1 MNVIE
6 PVAGPAAETQTP
18 IASLIVRGRIITDH
32 LVEMGGRGGDLT
44 FLAPD
49 VKRYIEQIPLADPA
63 ALADLYDLSF
73 EQILD
78 YLEELGRHLDVATNP
93 HLQRARALS
102 YLTAPMTPPLVDA
115 SYAGLGAMFDRAFIR
130 EMADRQIGIDYL
142 EGWVSEEQSGGLRLE
157 KRCFGARA
165 LHIIAGNSP
174 MVAALTIIRNAIL
187 RSDAI
192 IKTPSNDPFTAL
204 AIAETMIDFAL
215 QPGLELISLDP
226 KRSESIVGPEA
237 FDSDE
242 AMNEAAIRLASDIGA
257 MNQVGCVNARVVY
270 ALSGTDDRGIGAL
283 ERFGAKVYDAML
295 RLPERTSTTPKSYD
309 RDLKASVD
317 ALRFQDDWYTVI
329 GGQAGEGAIIISRLS
344 DAVDFATKL
353 GDRTANL
360 VPVDSLD
367 DVVGAVDAY
376 TQTVG
381 VFPESLKAQLLN
393 VLPLYGAQRFVSLG
407 FAVQASLASPQD
419 GIEPMRRMGKWI
431 VNEIRTVENSRAP
444 WLD

>member
-1 MNVIE
+1 MS
-6 PVAGPAAETQTP
+6 PP
-18 IASLIVRGRIITDH
+18 ILIC
-32 LVEMGGRGGDLT
+32 
-44 FLAPD
+44 
-49 VKRYIEQIPLADPA
+49 
-63 ALADLYDLSF
+63 
-73 EQILD
+73 
-78 YLEELGRHLDVATNP
+78 N
-93 HLQRARALS
+93 ARALS

-204 AIAETMIDFAL
+204 AIAETMIDFAPDHPITRHLTVGYWRGGDAAIEEKLYQPHHIEKIIAWGGFAAIKHVTQYL

-226 KRSESIVGPEA
+226 KRSASIVGPEA

-431 VNEIRTVENSRAP
+431 VNEIRTVENGRAP